1 MRAKCNKI
9 QNLPTEIMMI
19 TNNLTMGYHR
29 DFQLLK
35 GSLMDGI
42 DALKNCLE
50 VCSFMLNHIEVKT
63 NFLGDEMYDL
73 MYTVEDVNKL
83 VIDGVPFREAY
94 KIVGEKVLN
103 ESYKPTKKLQHSHEG
118 SIGNL
123 CLAEIRQKMFNVRK

>member
-1 MRAKCNKI
+1 
-9 QNLPTEIMMI
+9 
-19 TNNLTMGYHR
+19 
-29 DFQLLK
+29 
-35 GSLMDGI
+35 
-42 DALKNCLE
+42 
-50 VCSFMLNHIEVKT
+50 
-63 NFLGDEMYDL
+63 